1 MVKSMS
7 QGVSRVMIYAELG
20 DASALERLN
29 IALSEAKKPQWYR
42 RLMIIKLSATEG
54 LSVPKLARMFNLSDD
69 SVRSYIH
76 KYNTSGLEALMPKS
90 PPGRRG
96 KITHFSK
103 SDWQHLLEQTP
114 DQYEK
119 LQTDSRQWTLEL
131 MSTYFKAYH
140 GISVTPPGIHIA
152 LRRIGFR
159 TGRSKLRVGSPDPE
173 YQAKR
178 SQLREFAC
186 LRKPDD

>member
-1 MVKSMS
+1 
-7 QGVSRVMIYAELG
+7 MIYAELRDG
-20 DASALERLN
+20 SALERLDA
-29 IALSEAKKPQWYR
+29 ALCEATKPQWYR
-42 RLMIIKLSATEG
+42 RLLIIKLSATEG

-96 KITHFSK
+96 KITHFRK
-103 SDWQHLLEQTP
+103 SDWDRLFEQTP

-119 LQTDSRQWTLEL
+119 LNTDSRQWTLEL
-131 MSTYFKAYH
+131 MSVYLKAYH
-140 GISVTPPGIHIA
+140 EISITPPAIHMA
-152 LRRIGFR
+152 LRRVGYR

-178 SQLREFAC
+178 SQLTELAS
-186 LRKPDD
+186 LRKRDT

>member
-1 MVKSMS
+1 
-7 QGVSRVMIYAELG
+7 MIYADLS
-20 DASALERLN
+20 DASALECLDA
-29 IALSEAKKPQWYR
+29 ALSKATKPQWYR
-42 RLMIIKLSATEG
+42 RLLIIKLSATEG
-54 LSVPKLARMFNLSDD
+54 LSVPQLARMFNLSDG

-96 KITHFSK
+96 KITHFST
-103 SDWQHLLEQTP
+103 SDWERLFEQTP

-119 LQTDSRQWTLEL
+119 LETDSRQWTLEL
-131 MSTYFKAYH
+131 IGVYFKVYH
-140 GISVTPPGIHIA
+140 EISVTPPGIHLA
-152 LRRIGFR
+152 LRRTGYR

-178 SQLREFAC
+178 HQLTELTS
-186 LRKPDD
+186 LRKRGN